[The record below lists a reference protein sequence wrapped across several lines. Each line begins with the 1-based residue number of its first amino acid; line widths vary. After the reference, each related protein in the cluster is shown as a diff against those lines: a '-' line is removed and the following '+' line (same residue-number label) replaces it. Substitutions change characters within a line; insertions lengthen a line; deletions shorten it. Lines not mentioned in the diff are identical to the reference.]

1 MNQRQFT
8 ENYFLEKVEF
18 SSLDRTVKVRIKFAH
33 TFLYVTPKICL
44 QHSGHMI
51 WPSIGW
57 GVCGVGLS
65 DPEELKLILLQ
76 QLYSNVN
83 PTKIEDKSKIKMAE
97 KIQF

>member
-1 MNQRQFT
+1 MKQHQFT

-18 SSLDRTVKVRIKFAH
+18 PSSAGTAKVRIKFAH

-51 WPSIGW
+51 WASIGW

-65 DPEELKLILLQ
+65 DPEQLKLIL
-76 QLYSNVN
+76 
-83 PTKIEDKSKIKMAE
+83 
-97 KIQF
+97 